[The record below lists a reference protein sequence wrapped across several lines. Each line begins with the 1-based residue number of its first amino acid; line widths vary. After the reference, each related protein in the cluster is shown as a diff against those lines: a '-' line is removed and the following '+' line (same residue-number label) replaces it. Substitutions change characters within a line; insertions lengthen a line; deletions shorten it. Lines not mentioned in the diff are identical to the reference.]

1 MVTRIALELCSG
13 GPEFKSR
20 QGCFLLFP
28 RQQLTWLPRKL
39 TWDPPAD
46 VAVDVAVD
54 PIADVTSGSPIG
66 CCHMVAVPPLM
77 IIFVE
82 GMRAFMAI
90 ISNNRLAVS
99 RSNAMIGGVGSKA
112 KLMPVIGSCELAKDV
127 K

>member
-1 MVTRIALELCSG
+1 MVTRTALELCSG

-28 RQQLTWLPRKL
+28 RQQLTWLSQKL

-46 VAVDVAVD
+46 VVVD
-54 PIADVTSGSPIG
+54 PTANVTSGCPIG
-66 CCHMVAVPPLM
+66 CCHMVAVPQLM
-77 IIFVE
+77 IIFV
-82 GMRAFMAI
+82 GT
-90 ISNNRLAVS
+90 RLAVS

-112 KLMPVIGSCELAKDV
+112 KLMPMIGSCELAKDV